1 MESRDFEK
9 YRIEAENIC
18 VDYNGKVA
26 LYDANLRLKAGQIC
40 GLVGM
45 NGAGKTTLFNALT
58 GFVNVSKGKIR
69 INGESMSVAQKDQTI
84 AYVPQSE
91 GIDSDFPVCVW
102 DVVMM
107 GRYGSMNILR
117 TPRESDIQAVK
128 NAIERVDLVDFSSTP
143 IGNLSGGQRKR
154 TFLARA
160 IAQRASVLLLDE
172 PFSGVDIPTE
182 KLISELFI
190 QFKKEGKTILLSTH
204 DMIHVRE
211 FCDLVVLINKTVLA
225 YGDTSEVFTPE
236 NITSTFGGMS
246 PDLLFGPES

>member
-1 MESRDFEK
+1 MNELNYKS

-18 VDYNGKVA
+18 VDYHGKVA

-45 NGAGKTTLFNALT
+45 NGAGKTTFFNALT
-58 GFVNVSKGKIR
+58 GFVNISKGKIR
-69 INGESMSVAQKDQTI
+69 INGESLRIAQQDQSI

-91 GIDSDFPVCVW
+91 GIDSQFPVSVW

-117 TPRESDIQAVK
+117 SPRESDIQAVK
-128 NAIERVDLVDFSSTP
+128 DAIERVDLMELSSTP

-160 IAQRASVLLLDE
+160 IAQRASILYLMNPLRELILELRNLSQNYLFNLKMREKQFCYLL
-172 PFSGVDIPTE
+172 
-182 KLISELFI
+182 
-190 QFKKEGKTILLSTH
+190 
-204 DMIHVRE
+204 MI
-211 FCDLVVLINKTVLA
+211 
-225 YGDTSEVFTPE
+225 
-236 NITSTFGGMS
+236 
-246 PDLLFGPES
+246 